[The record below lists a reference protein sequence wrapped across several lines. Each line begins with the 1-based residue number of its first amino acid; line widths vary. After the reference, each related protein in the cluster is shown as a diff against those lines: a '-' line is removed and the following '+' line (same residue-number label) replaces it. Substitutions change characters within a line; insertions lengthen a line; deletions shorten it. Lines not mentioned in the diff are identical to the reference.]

1 MTRGAKII
9 IAAVV
14 LAGIGFL
21 IEEGLDRFH
30 VPLPAYPAPAKSVWL
45 NQNWQAEEREIFHH
59 ADQGAPSFI
68 VPYEWFVALEQPI
81 ISLSAVGL
89 LSDPLYL
96 DRFGFIPGN
105 TEDSAQTLP
114 IGFARGA
121 ALTDAHGARWQNPQT
136 KEDLTG
142 IGLTCAACHTGRF
155 TYRGTSVLIDGAPG
169 LIDLGRFQVG
179 LGLSVLFTRILPGRF
194 DRFAERVLG
203 PGASAEAKASLRAQ
217 LDETW
222 GVFDKIRVLTEG
234 VARESIE
241 EGFGR
246 VDALNRIGNQ
256 VFALGLGR
264 DENFVGTTAPVHIPR
279 IWNTH
284 WFDWV
289 QYNGSSEQPLGRNVG
304 EALGVGA
311 KVNLSD
317 PAHRFDSSIEMD
329 GLIAMEQQLAGPQP
343 TAATGFSGLKSPTWP
358 ADILPPIDQALAAKG
373 AGLYKEICQECH
385 LPPVASPE
393 FWASDRWL
401 PPNAAGERYLQIE
414 LIRLSH
420 IGTDPAQATDMQ
432 RRTIAAPDSL
442 GLTSDEFGLALA
454 DVVEGVV
461 ERWFA
466 QHDPPLSDA
475 ERHTIEGNR
484 PPGVQAVLKYK
495 VRPLNGVWA
504 TPPYL
509 HNGSVPNLY
518 ALLSPV
524 AERPKQFYMGSR
536 EYDPVNVGYESKD
549 ALPGGFLFDTSIRG
563 NRNTGHEFDD
573 QPKDAPPRQ
582 GVIGRRLSPD
592 ERRALIEFIKTQ

>member
-9 IAAVV
+9 VAAVV
-14 LAGIGFL
+14 LAGIGYL
-21 IEEGLDRFH
+21 VDAQLEKLR
-30 VPLPAYPAPAKSVWL
+30 VPLPVYPEPAKSVWL
-45 NQNWQAEEREIFHH
+45 KQNWQPEEREIFHH

-68 VPYEWFVALEQPI
+68 VPYEWFVALEQPTL
-81 ISLSAVGL
+81 SLSAVGL
-89 LSDPLYL
+89 LSDPAYL
-96 DRFGFIPGN
+96 DRYGFIPGS

-121 ALTDAHGARWQNPQT
+121 PLTDAHGAPWQNPQT
-136 KEDLTG
+136 KQDMTG

-155 TYRGTSVLIDGAPG
+155 TYRGTSVLVDGAPG
-169 LIDLGRFQVG
+169 LIDLGKFQLG

-203 PGASAEAKASLRAQ
+203 PGASADAKAALRAQ
-217 LDETW
+217 LDDTW
-222 GVFDKIRVLTEG
+222 GVFDKIRVLTES
-234 VARESIE
+234 VERENIQ
-241 EGFGR
+241 EGYGR

-256 VFALGLGR
+256 VFALDLGR
-264 DENFVGTTAPVHIPR
+264 DENFVGTSAPVHIPR

-304 EALGVGA
+304 EALGTGA
-311 KVNLSD
+311 KLNLTD
-317 PAHRFDSSIEMD
+317 PARRFDSSVQMD

-343 TAATGFSGLKSPTWP
+343 TATTGFGGLKSPAWP

-373 AGLYKEICQECH
+373 AELYKEICQECH
-385 LPPVASPE
+385 LAPVSSPE

-401 PPNAAGERYLQIE
+401 PPNQAGERYLQIE

-420 IGTDPAQATDMQ
+420 IGTDPAQAVDMQ
-432 RRTIAAPDSL
+432 RRIIAAPDSL

-466 QHDPPLSDA
+466 KHDPPLSDTD
-475 ERHTIEGNR
+475 RQTIEGNR

-524 AERPKQFYMGSR
+524 AERPKQFYMGNR
-536 EYDPVNVGYESKD
+536 EYDPVNVGYESTQ
-549 ALPGGFLFDTSIRG
+549 ALSGTFLFDTSIRG

-573 QPKDAPPRQ
+573 QPKDGPPRP
-582 GVIGRRLSPD
+582 GVIGRRLNPD